1 MRAFQASAANYGP
14 TAGSPDVAETGIAK
28 GLFGWSSGQGLAPA
42 SPVLQML
49 FLVGAFLIFRIG
61 LASVIPLSIDEAY
74 AVVVSRSHSL
84 SYFDHPP
91 LGFALARFMADMS
104 GCECRLVVRL
114 PYVLLGSAS
123 ALLLFALTRYTYG
136 VTAAFWAVAWY
147 SVAPFFLISAGHFV
161 VPDGP
166 LDFFLLATACLAVP
180 MLFGAEPRFAFLRW
194 CAAGVALGLAL
205 MSKYQAGLFC
215 LSALLVLLLTKSGR
229 DQLRTAGPWMAG
241 AIAALG
247 LLPVVLWN
255 MDHDWISLAF
265 QSGRGTANA
274 GYLLHPGNL
283 AVTLLGQALYVWPP
297 LWAVAMACLWRGASG
312 DTEAGRL
319 FVLLSAPSI
328 IFFDLIA
335 LFSAHSLPHW
345 SMSGFLLAFPLV
357 GQWCGAFSLRRPRL
371 LVVSIV
377 VAAVV
382 VPLLATGF
390 AVQATTAALT
400 RPFFQS
406 APKFDVNWQLVDWSA
421 LTDSKV
427 ADEIRRANGY
437 VVASNW
443 MQAAKLSYELGPNI
457 PIEVLPGDPRHFQFM
472 DNGPLAGRNTGFFIA
487 ALSFSDE
494 AAHEQDYRVSL
505 GGLFVVDGDARH
517 ITQRL
522 SGFPVFDMLVL
533 PVKPARPPLPKA
545 DVQPAEGVKLP

>member
-1 MRAFQASAANYGP
+1 MQYDETWRGAGAATWPTSSAARSFP
-14 TAGSPDVAETGIAK
+14 TH
-28 GLFGWSSGQGLAPA
+28 
-42 SPVLQML
+42 PVSQMAL
-49 FLVGAFLIFRIG
+49 LVVGFLIFRIG

-91 LGFALARFMADMS
+91 IGFALARFMADVS
-104 GCECRLVVRL
+104 GCECRLVLRL

-123 ALLLFALTRYTYG
+123 ALLLFALTRYAYG
-136 VTAAFWAVAWY
+136 VVAAFWAVAWY
-147 SVAPFFLISAGHFV
+147 TVAPFFLISAGHFV

-166 LDFFLLATACLAVP
+166 LDFFLLAAACLAAP
-180 MLFGAEPRFAFLRW
+180 MLLGAEPRFAFLRW

-215 LSALLVLLLTKSGR
+215 ISAPLVLLLTKPGR
-229 DQLRTAGPWMAG
+229 AQLRTAGPWVAG

-247 LLPVVLWN
+247 LLPVVIWN
-255 MDHDWISLAF
+255 MDHGWISLAF
-265 QSGRGTANA
+265 QSGRGTAND
-274 GYLLHPGNL
+274 GHLLHPGNL
-283 AVTLLGQALYVWPP
+283 VVMLLGQALYVWPP
-297 LWAVAMACLWRGASG
+297 IWAVAMACLWRGAWG
-312 DTEAGRL
+312 GTATDRL
-319 FVLLSAPSI
+319 FVLLSAVPVV
-328 IFFDLIA
+328 FFDLIA

-345 SMSGFLLAFPLV
+345 SMSGFLFAFPLV

-377 VAAVV
+377 VAATV

-390 AVQATTAALT
+390 AVQATTGALT
-400 RPFFQS
+400 RPFFPR

-443 MQAAKLSYELGPNI
+443 MQAAKLSYELGPDI

-472 DNGPLAGRNTGFFIA
+472 DNSRLASQTTGFFIA
-487 ALSFSDE
+487 AMNFRDDE
-494 AAHEQDYRVSL
+494 AAQEKAYRDNL
-505 GGLFVVDGDARH
+505 GGLFVVVGDARR
-517 ITQRL
+517 ITQRI
-522 SGFPVFDMLVL
+522 SGFPVFDMLIL
-533 PVKPARPPLPKA
+533 PVTRVGQPQAN
-545 DVQPAEGVKLP
+545 VQPAQAGGQQ